1 MDDLQRKTRASK
13 SFLLDADAR
22 KSERRQREGD
32 RKYMR
37 ALRAYHEE
45 RGDLPKVVA
54 LDKALGDS
62 HRIG

>member
-22 KSERRQREGD
+22 KAERRQREGD
-32 RKYMR
+32 RKYML

-45 RGDLPKVVA
+45 RGDLPKVAA
-54 LDKALGDS
+54 LDNALGDR